1 MSYFGVMLY
10 EDLNC
15 CTEFKNKALVN
26 FADSP
31 IVGPFM
37 HK

>member
-10 EDLNC
+10 EYFNC
-15 CTEFKNKALVN
+15 CNELQNTALVN

-31 IVGPFM
+31 IVEPFM
-37 HK
+37 QK